1 MHDFNIKN
9 MYVDKL
15 DEVVNR
21 YNNIYHST
29 IRMKPVDVKSNKRIN
44 SGFDNKDVRFKIRD
58 NVRISKYNN
67 IFAKGSAPNWS
78 EEVFL
83 IKKS

>member
-83 IKKS
+83 IEKS

>member
-44 SGFDNKDVRFKIRD
+44 SGFDNKDVRFKIRGH
-58 NVRISKYNN
+58 VRISKYNN

>member
-29 IRMKPVDVKSNKRIN
+29 IRMKPVDVKSNKRITLVLIIKMLDLK
-44 SGFDNKDVRFKIRD
+44 FV
-58 NVRISKYNN
+58 VMLEYQN
-67 IFAKGSAPNWS
+67 ITIFLQKAP
-78 EEVFL
+78 L
-83 IKKS
+83 QIGLKKFF